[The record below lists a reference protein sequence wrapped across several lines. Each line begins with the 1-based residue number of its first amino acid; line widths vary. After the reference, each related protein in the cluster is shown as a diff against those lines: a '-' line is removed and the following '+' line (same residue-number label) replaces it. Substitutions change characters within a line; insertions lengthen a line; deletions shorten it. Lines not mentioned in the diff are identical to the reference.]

1 MGKRVIPR
9 FAPERDSG
17 FRLIL
22 PHPGLAPPASD
33 GVESAS
39 PRRMKA
45 IHLRGLVAATHAPFE
60 ADGSLNLPMVERQAA
75 HLLAAGVTQVFVNGT
90 TGECASLSLA
100 ERLALAE
107 RWLAVAAGTP
117 LRVIVHVGAN
127 ALPDARQLAAHARE
141 NGALAVSAFA
151 PSYFKPGSVSSLVE
165 WCAEIA
171 AAAPGLPFFYYD
183 IPLMTGA
190 ALPMGEFLE
199 RAAERIP
206 NLGGLKFTNHDLLQ
220 FQHCLRAVGGGLSVP
235 WGCDEFLLAALALG
249 GTSAVGSTYNFAAPV
264 YQRLWRAFDEGRLVE
279 ARAEQ
284 FKSAQLVAVL
294 NRHGYMAAS
303 KAVMTM
309 LGVDVGPPR
318 LPVDRLSP
326 EDIRSLERDL
336 VKLGFFEWI
345 RQTRPAPAA

>member
-1 MGKRVIPR
+1 
-9 FAPERDSG
+9 
-17 FRLIL
+17 
-22 PHPGLAPPASD
+22 
-33 GVESAS
+33 
-39 PRRMKA
+39 MKS
-45 IHLRGLVAATHAPFE
+45 IDLRGIVAATHTPFE

-107 RWLAVAAGTP
+107 RWLAAAAGTP

-127 ALPDARQLAAHARE
+127 ALPDARELAAHAQE

-151 PSYFKPGSVSSLVE
+151 PSYFKPGSVSSLVT
-165 WCAEIA
+165 WCAGIA
-171 AAAPGLPFFYYD
+171 DAAPELPFFYYD
-183 IPLMTGA
+183 IPSMTGA
-190 ALPMGEFLE
+190 ALPMREFLE

-220 FQHCLRAVGGGLSVP
+220 FQHCLRALEGRLSVP

-249 GTSAVGSTYNFAAPV
+249 GTSAVGSTYNFAAPI
-264 YQRLWRAFDEGRLVE
+264 YQRLWRAFDEGRLAD

-284 FKSAQLVAVL
+284 YRSAQLVAVL

-309 LGVDVGPPR
+309 LGVEVGPPR
-318 LPVDRLSP
+318 LPIDRLSS
-326 EDIRSLERDL
+326 EGKQSLERDL
-336 VKLGFFEWI
+336 VRLGFFEWI
-345 RQTRPAPAA
+345 GQKHPTATP